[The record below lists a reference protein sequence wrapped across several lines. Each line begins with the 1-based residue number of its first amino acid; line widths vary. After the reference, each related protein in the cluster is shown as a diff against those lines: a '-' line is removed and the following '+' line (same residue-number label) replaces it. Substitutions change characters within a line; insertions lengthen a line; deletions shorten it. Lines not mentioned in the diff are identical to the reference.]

1 MAYEVLSRNLEFLS
15 ENAFN
20 HTYNSYYNFKTKS
33 AKNYRQYYDHSID
46 QIDAYFVNRIV
57 VKSSSVKWIDYI
69 ADMEILVV
77 KFKNSRVYYM
87 YFDVPE
93 AVYQKF
99 KLSESPGRF
108 VHQYLAGYKYD
119 SFDKYADW
127 LNVYQSVR
135 EITNSIE

>member
-1 MAYEVLSRNLEFLS
+1 M
-15 ENAFN
+15 
-20 HTYNSYYNFKTKS
+20 
-33 AKNYRQYYDHSID
+33 
-46 QIDAYFVNRIV
+46 
-57 VKSSSVKWIDYI
+57 KWIDYI